1 MDVELLI
8 CHGDT
13 IYMPMTEAGI
23 TWTTCR
29 SGSAGT
35 LSFTVVKDSVLDFTE
50 GDAVRLTVDG
60 VGMFYGFVF
69 TKTRSKEPTIQV
81 TAYDQLR
88 YFKNKTSTAYDNLTA
103 GELITLLAA
112 DFEMNTGT
120 VEDTG
125 FKIAEQVEE
134 NTSVFDII
142 ENALDL
148 TIMSTGELY
157 VMYDDFGAIALTS
170 IANMIVPIIVDEETG
185 EDYSYTSSIDSDTYN
200 RIRLYDEDNATVK
213 EVEVSDKDNIATWGV
228 LQYTDT
234 VEEGENAS
242 AKAEAL
248 LSLYNQKSRTLSVSS
263 VVGDTRVRA
272 GCMVVVQLD
281 LGDVVTSNLM
291 LVEKCV
297 HNFKENEHFMDLTLR
312 GGEFVA

>member
-1 MDVELLI
+1 MEVELLI